1 MTTRILTT
9 PAEPPR
15 RSVRDDPRGDSGRS
29 GPRHADPNGSRQGG
43 SLSGLTTMIRFM
55 LRRDRWR
62 LPLWVLGLAALT
74 AYFANAIGTVMD
86 DEALASMT
94 VFAQNPIMGLI
105 SGPGYGFD
113 EITLPRFIT
122 GVYGVFLMLG
132 AAMMNITTISRHTRV
147 EEQTGRAELIRANVT
162 GRNTQL
168 IAALVVAVL
177 MNAALS
183 VLMTLAFRYSA
194 AEPEPLASVFLF
206 SLGVGAVGCVF
217 AAVTAVSS
225 QFSAFARAGSGIAG
239 AVLAAAFVIRGL
251 GDMSAVQDGD
261 LKWLTW
267 LSPLGWAQQTAP
279 FVLDRWWPLIL
290 HLGLFAVLV
299 PIAVRLQ
306 SKRDL
311 AAGILA
317 DRLGRERA
325 AASLST
331 PLGLALRLQRSN
343 LVWWSV
349 GVFTMGVVFGSF
361 TGAMADSAAGMPPE
375 IVDIMGGAAG
385 IVDGYIGYMAMYF
398 AMIITA
404 YAVLAI
410 LGLRS
415 EEQGVRT
422 EPVLATAVGRSSWL
436 LSWTCVTALGALW
449 LMLLAGVGD
458 GLGATIST
466 GEWALFGPS
475 VVGHTA
481 QTASVWVFL
490 ALALALYGFAPR
502 LMALTWI
509 VFVYS
514 AVMTLFGQMLQLDEE
529 VLDTSVF
536 RHVGQY
542 PAQDLSAEAVLILIG
557 VAAVLVCLGVLG
569 FRRRNLITA

>member
-9 PAEPPR
+9 HDEPPR
-15 RSVRDDPRGDSGRS
+15 PDDPSP
-29 GPRHADPNGSRQGG
+29 GPRGLRREATAAGRQGG
-43 SLSGLTTMIRFM
+43 SLAGLATMIRFM

-105 SGPGYGFD
+105 SGPGYGF
-113 EITLPRFIT
+113 ENITLPRFIA

-168 IAALVVAVL
+168 IAALLVAVL

-194 AEPEPLASVFLF
+194 AEPEPLSSVFLF

-217 AAVTAVSS
+217 AAVTAVTS
-225 QFSAFARAGSGIAG
+225 QFSAFARAGSGLAG
-239 AVLAAAFVIRGL
+239 AVLAGAFVIRGL
-251 GDMSAVQDGD
+251 GDMSAVQNGD
-261 LKWLTW
+261 LDWLAW

-279 FVLDRWWPLIL
+279 FVLDRWWPLLL
-290 HLGLFAVLV
+290 HLGLAAALIL
-299 PIAVRLQ
+299 IAVGLQ

-325 AASLST
+325 GASLST
-331 PLGLALRLQRSN
+331 PLGLALRLQRSS
-343 LVWWSV
+343 LTWWSI
-349 GVFTMGVVFGSF
+349 GVFTMAVVFGSF

-375 IVDIMGGAAG
+375 IIDVMGGAAG
-385 IVDGYIGYMAMYF
+385 IVDGYLGYMAMYF

-404 YAVLAI
+404 YAVLAV
-410 LGLRS
+410 LGLRA

-422 EPVLATAVGRSSWL
+422 EPVLAAAVGRSSWL

-449 LMLLAGVGD
+449 LMILAGVGD
-458 GLGATIST
+458 GVGAALST
-466 GEWALFGPS
+466 GDWGLFGPS
-475 VVGHTA
+475 VLGHTA
-481 QTASVWVFL
+481 QTAAVWVLL
-490 ALALALYGFAPR
+490 ALAVALYGFAPR
-502 LMALTWI
+502 LMGLTWI
-509 VFVYS
+509 IFAYS
-514 AVMTLFGQMLQLDEE
+514 AVMTLFGQMLQLDAKI
-529 VLDTSVF
+529 LDTSVF

-542 PAQDLSAEAVLILIG
+542 PAQDLSAEAVLLLLG
-557 VAAVLVCLGVLG
+557 VSAVLVCLGVLG